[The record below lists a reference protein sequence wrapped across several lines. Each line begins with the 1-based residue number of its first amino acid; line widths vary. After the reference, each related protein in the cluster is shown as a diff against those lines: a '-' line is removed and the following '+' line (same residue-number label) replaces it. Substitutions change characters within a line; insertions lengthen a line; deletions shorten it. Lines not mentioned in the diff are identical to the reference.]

1 MVVDLLRPFQVLGH
15 RLHQVVVHQD
25 LAPLGLLDD
34 GLFGLHQISAL
45 ALARLGLPSPL
56 LLEGAYGVLVYDK
69 PPLLLGIVDAILSTR
84 VLEGVVGAVF
94 QLAILFV
101 F

>member
-1 MVVDLLRPFQVLGH
+1 M
-15 RLHQVVVHQD
+15 
-25 LAPLGLLDD
+25 
-34 GLFGLHQISAL
+34 
-45 ALARLGLPSPL
+45 
-56 LLEGAYGVLVYDK
+56 LVYDK

-101 F
+101 FEHLKN